1 MFEFQQIISYL
12 LEQDILSEME
22 TEENGEERQWLNQ
35 DFEGQPAKNEGNI
48 GMTEVLAHIVFHK
61 L

>member
-1 MFEFQQIISYL
+1 
-12 LEQDILSEME
+12 ME